1 MMRRPP
7 FAVPGI
13 TESVQNLMNTHASPA
28 EEKSPPVSW
37 WRVPHMWLV
46 VGGPL
51 AVVVAGIITAVIA
64 IKGADPVLDKE
75 AFERDLKASTSHLD
89 GQAKTDA
96 LIRMQPAHQARNN
109 AAAPVVPKVP

>member
-1 MMRRPP
+1 
-7 FAVPGI
+7 
-13 TESVQNLMNTHASPA
+13 MNTRVSPSGQ
-28 EEKSPPVSW
+28 KSPSIPW

-51 AVVVAGIITAVIA
+51 VVVVAGIVTAVIA
-64 IKGADPVLDKE
+64 ISGADPVLNKE
-75 AFERDLKASTSHLD
+75 EFERDLKASTSHLE

-109 AAAPVVPKVP
+109 AASPVVPKVP